1 MKTRAETES
10 EVLLLTGLTARPDRL
25 TACDETG
32 SGRVVNIR
40 NERENM
46 EGVGGGGSERGWKGG
61 VEEEK
66 ERRLITVTFWKGN
79 IFKGG

>member
-10 EVLLLTGLTARPDRL
+10 EVILLTGLTARPDRL
-25 TACDETG
+25 TARDETG

-46 EGVGGGGSERGWKGG
+46 EGRGEGQKEAGRGG

-79 IFKGG
+79 VFKGG